1 MDRQERIDHY
11 IKRLSDK
18 NFVIYDV
25 RRELE
30 QQNVEENEIK
40 QIVSAVDTE
49 LQARLL
55 KTSSRDYSGTFIR
68 IGIVLISVGV
78 TVWLATFIGVL
89 NLGDFFIFVDGSFF
103 GGLSVL
109 LVGLFKKKRSTS
121 KDTEQNSD
129 DGERK
134 RVSFRKI
141 CEINK
146 GTLV

>member
-1 MDRQERIDHY
+1 MDRHERIDHY

-55 KTSSRDYSGTFIR
+55 KTSNRDHSGAFIR
-68 IGIVLISVGV
+68 IGIILISIGV
-78 TVWLATFIGVL
+78 ALWFATLIGVL
-89 NLGDFFIFVDGSFF
+89 NLGDFFIFVYGCFF

-109 LVGLFKKKRSTS
+109 LVGLFKKKGATS
-121 KDTEQNSD
+121 NVAEQNLHE
-129 DGERK
+129 GERK
-134 RVSFRKI
+134 RVSFRKNLR
-141 CEINK
+141 NK
-146 GTLV
+146 

>member
-1 MDRQERIDHY
+1 MNRQERIDHY

-25 RRELE
+25 RHELE

-49 LQARLL
+49 LQSRLL
-55 KTSSRDYSGTFIR
+55 KSSNLDQSGTFIR
-68 IGIVLISVGV
+68 IGIILMSLGIAL
-78 TVWLATFIGVL
+78 WLATFLGVL
-89 NLGDFFIFVDGSFF
+89 NLGDFFIFVYGSFF

-109 LVGLFKKKRSTS
+109 LIGLFKKKGATS
-121 KDTEQNSD
+121 DGAEQNLR

-134 RVSFRKI
+134 RVSFRKNLR
-141 CEINK
+141 NK
-146 GTLV
+146 

>member
-1 MDRQERIDHY
+1 MNRQERINHY
-11 IKRLSDK
+11 IKRLSEK

-55 KTSSRDYSGTFIR
+55 KTSNRDHSGVFIR

-78 TVWLATFIGVL
+78 TLWFATFVGLL
-89 NLGDFFIFVDGSFF
+89 NLGDFFIFVYGSFI

-109 LVGLFKKKRSTS
+109 LVGLFKKKEATS
-121 KDTEQNSD
+121 KSAEQNLHD
-129 DGERK
+129 AEKK
-134 RVSFRKI
+134 RVSFRKNLR
-141 CEINK
+141 NK
-146 GTLV
+146 